1 MAAKLSQNDRRAL
14 AVCAAALLLFG
25 LAQFVVFPLLD
36 SRKRLIRGIASR
48 EKAVA
53 EMRTLQ
59 AEISQF
65 SRQSSSLSERAARLP
80 AAFSLFSF
88 LEQKGEEAKVKDNIL
103 YIKPSDTV
111 SGEGG
116 LEQVAVE
123 MKLQAVPLDRLVA
136 LLERIESPEHLVG
149 IERISLL
156 GNKKKDQGGLDAV
169 MRVISLKRTETGG
182 D

>member
-1 MAAKLSQNDRRAL
+1 MPQLSQNDRRAL
-14 AVCAAALLLFG
+14 AICAAALLLFG

-36 SRKRLIRGIASR
+36 SRKRLLRSINGQ
-48 EKAVA
+48 EKAVT
-53 EMRTLQ
+53 EMRALH

-65 SRQSSSLSERAARLP
+65 SRQSSNLGERAARLP
-80 AAFSLFSF
+80 PSFSLFSF

-149 IERISLL
+149 IERISVLA
-156 GNKKKDQGGLDAV
+156 NKKKEQGGLDAV
-169 MRVISLKRTETGG
+169 MRVISLKRAETDGE
-182 D
+182 